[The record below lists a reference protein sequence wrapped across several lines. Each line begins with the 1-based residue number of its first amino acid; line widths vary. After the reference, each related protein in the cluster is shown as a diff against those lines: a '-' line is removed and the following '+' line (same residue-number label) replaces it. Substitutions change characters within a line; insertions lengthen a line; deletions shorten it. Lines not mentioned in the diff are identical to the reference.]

1 MMSDKKEIEDL
12 LVKDKRWVTEYLEQ
26 FNSRNCQKMEASL
39 TYEEQDL
46 VYSSD
51 SLLQQGALLMGIV
64 SIPDATENNAK
75 REIDPELSISLEI

>member
-1 MMSDKKEIEDL
+1 MMSDKKEIEEA
-12 LVKDKRWVTEYLEQ
+12 LVKDKRWVTDYLEQ
-26 FNSRNCQKMEASL
+26 FKARNCQKMEASL

-64 SIPDATENNAK
+64 SIPDATENNVK
-75 REIDPELSISLEI
+75 REIDPELSISVET

>member
-12 LVKDKRWVTEYLEQ
+12 LVKDKRWVTDYLEQ

-46 VYSSD
+46 VYRSD

-64 SIPDATENNAK
+64 SIPDAMEGNVK
-75 REIDPELSISLEI
+75 REIDPELSISVEI